1 MGLRCRWAVGRDEAE
16 GCLGSWTLGSGAG
29 NCVSWSSLRT
39 NPRQGALPQ
48 AGARGERLQRRETDR
63 KQTGQPEGHALPLW
77 VRKLRL
83 GGCGSPSLGAAPRPG
98 SPLLPRP
105 QKLPPLLG
113 TWPGGGG
120 SLPLC
125 PAPLPPQPHGG
136 PPHSSASCMRRAPGP
151 AQPHPIYAYS
161 ETRQGDIRLGAFI
174 GWRCLPPG
182 GSSLSMPP
190 PPHGTWEGLGASGA
204 GPMQGIPASCLLS
217 SGWGPSTGNQGE
229 EECVG
234 LPKVWLRRRGR

>member
-136 PPHSSASCMRRAPGP
+136 PPHSSARACAGLLALPSHTPSMHTVRHAKGTLDWGP
-151 AQPHPIYAYS
+151 LLAGDVYLQGAPPSPCPHPHM
-161 ETRQGDIRLGAFI
+161 G
-174 GWRCLPPG
+174 
-182 GSSLSMPP
+182 
-190 PPHGTWEGLGASGA
+190 HGR
-204 GPMQGIPASCLLS
+204 
-217 SGWGPSTGNQGE
+217 GWGLQGQDLCKE
-229 EECVG
+229 S
-234 LPKVWLRRRGR
+234 LHPAY